1 MIRQPTL
8 KHRLL
13 ILHLRLIIFHANP
26 HVVLLIINR
35 SEIGGKIIGSGRAR
49 IIARC
54 LPAGSSQELV
64 LGEKGD
70 IKGGRV
76 VAAEPQSLHQD
87 PYIVI
92 KGIHIAVKVLQ
103 LVILNLGMVD
113 PEFAQLE
120 QVILISFNPGWL
132 IKNL

>member
-8 KHRLL
+8 KNRLL
-13 ILHLRLIIFHANP
+13 ISRLIIFHADP

-35 SEIGGKIIGSGRAR
+35 SEIGGKIIGIARAP
-49 IIARC
+49 IIAPC

-70 IKGGRV
+70 IKCGRV
-76 VAAEPQSLHQD
+76 LAAEPQSLHQD

-92 KGIHIAVKVLQ
+92 KGIHRAVKVLQ

-113 PEFAQLE
+113 PEFAHLE
-120 QVILISFNPGWL
+120 QEILIS
-132 IKNL
+132 